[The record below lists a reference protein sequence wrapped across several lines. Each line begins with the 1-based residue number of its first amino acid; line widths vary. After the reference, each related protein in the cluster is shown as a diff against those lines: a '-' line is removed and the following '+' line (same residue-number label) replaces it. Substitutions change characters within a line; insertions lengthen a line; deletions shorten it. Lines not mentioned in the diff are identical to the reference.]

1 MQPQSTRFRAVLTGA
16 TAFTL
21 AAVLAA
27 CGSTD
32 GSAKGDAVKSGGAA
46 TGAGGASPSTPSSS
60 PSSSG
65 TASSGTAPSGTAS
78 SGTSP
83 SGTASSSAPGSPTAG
98 STSTSA
104 APVAPPQSATG
115 KVLMPTG
122 PAAAFTKARDTAAGQ
137 IVMTTLNGPKSGVSG
152 KVWVWLPPEYNDP
165 KYARTGFP
173 VLTLYAGGQSA
184 GYNTWTDNQL
194 PIQEYG
200 ADLSKQGKAHPF
212 IMVMPVQNLDSNEA
226 KALECADI
234 PGQPKMGTWMAEDIP
249 DFVRANFRTVKGRD
263 GWGLMGASTGAFCSA
278 KLALQHPDKF
288 KAAVPIDGYFV
299 PDSPLWKGH
308 DAERQANSPE
318 LLVTQG
324 KADVRILATAGGAN
338 AYEMK
343 LVKAWAAKA
352 APPLTVEYYEQPGG
366 KHLTSD
372 FKKMIPDTL
381 QWLSKNLAGPQ
392 AD

>member
-16 TAFTL
+16 TALTL
-21 AAVLAA
+21 AAALAA

-32 GSAKGDAVKSGGAA
+32 GSAKGDSVKGGTAA
-46 TGAGGASPSTPSSS
+46 TGAGGSSS
-60 PSSSG
+60 SAPAASG
-65 TASSGTAPSGTAS
+65 APA
-78 SGTSP
+78 
-83 SGTASSSAPGSPTAG
+83 SSAPGSPTTSSAPA
-98 STSTSA
+98 SPPASASSSTSA
-104 APVAPPQSATG
+104 PAPDAPATPTQAAAG

-122 PAAAFTKARDTAAGQ
+122 PAAAFSKARDTAAGQ
-137 IVMTTLNGPKSGVSG
+137 IMMTTLNGPKSGVSG

-194 PIQEYG
+194 PIQEYD

-318 LLVTQG
+318 LMVAQG
-324 KADVRILATAGGAN
+324 TADVRMLATAGGAN

-343 LVKAWAAKA
+343 LVKAWVAKA
-352 APPLTVEYYEQPGG
+352 AAPLTVEYYEQPGG

-381 QWLSKNLAGPQ
+381 QWLTKNLAGPQ
-392 AD
+392 SD

>member
-1 MQPQSTRFRAVLTGA
+1 MQPQSSRFRAVLTGA

-21 AAVLAA
+21 AAALAA
-27 CGSTD
+27 CGSSD
-32 GSAKGDAVKSGGAA
+32 GGNAGASGDAAKGGSA
-46 TGAGGASPSTPSSS
+46 SP
-60 PSSSG
+60 
-65 TASSGTAPSGTAS
+65 
-78 SGTSP
+78 
-83 SGTASSSAPGSPTAG
+83 ASSSSSSSAAGSPSAG
-98 STSTSA
+98 SGSPA
-104 APVAPPQSATG
+104 ATPAPATTAPATTAAATTAPPAASG

-122 PAAAFTKARDTAAGQ
+122 PQAAFSKARDTAAGQ
-137 IVMTTLNGPKSGVSG
+137 IMMTTLTGPKSGVTG

-194 PIQEYG
+194 PIQEID
-200 ADLSKQGKAHPF
+200 ADLVKQGKAHPF
-212 IMVMPVQNLDSNEA
+212 IMIMPVQNLESNEA

-234 PGQPKMGTWMAEDIP
+234 PGQPRMGTWMAEDIP

-278 KLALQHPDKF
+278 KLALQHPETF
-288 KAAVPIDGYFV
+288 KAAVPIDGYFN

-308 DAERQANSPE
+308 EAERQANSPE
-318 LLVTQG
+318 LLVAQG
-324 KADVRILATAGGAN
+324 KSDVRMLATAGGAN
-338 AYEMK
+338 AYETK
-343 LVKAWAAKA
+343 LVKAWVAKA
-352 APPLTVEYYEQPGG
+352 VPPLTVEYYEQPGG
-366 KHLTSD
+366 KHLTTD

-392 AD
+392 GD